1 MDRLTKQQQ
10 LQPFTADKQPDSWQ
24 RDKEINDHL
33 TYLFRRYLSA
43 FTFKHIRHMLKYEKE
58 VRSTYQISF
67 SNRNNSQTLTD
78 TDITLFPLISGR
90 KK

>member
-33 TYLFRRYLSA
+33 TYLLRRYLSA
-43 FTFKHIRHMLKYEKE
+43 FTFKHITHTLKYEKE
-58 VRSTYQISF
+58 VRSAHQISF
-67 SNRNNSQTLTD
+67 SSRNNSQTY
-78 TDITLFPLISGR
+78 
-90 KK
+90 